1 MILPASPQSRRAGA
15 WSARWRRHSEA
26 AAGPLNSLIAVL
38 RSRTASDSGLS
49 RSLENRGRLFI
60 APPQEM
66 ISARSRLRCR
76 GRLRLEGK
84 ASLAR
89 MTAFRLIRRQP
100 MRTAGRLSVG
110 FGASRPGIPRRIC
123 PDSDFSGAMRYSR
136 GKGNENFKSDCP
148 GIGAGN
154 APAERIAAF
163 SCGKAKAAG
172 APTLVKRGKI
182 RA

>member
-1 MILPASPQSRRAGA
+1 MIAGIGSIGGGKSRFRPARAIAAPGVVATDFGGRLLDFASEPAIEESRGMVGKMTTAFA
-15 WSARWRRHSEA
+15 EA
-26 AAGPLNSLIAVL
+26 AAEPLNSLIAVL
-38 RSRTASDSGLS
+38 RSRTSSDSGLS
-49 RSLENRGRLFI
+49 RSLENRGRLF
-60 APPQEM
+60 
-66 ISARSRLRCR
+66 
-76 GRLRLEGK
+76 
-84 ASLAR
+84 
-89 MTAFRLIRRQP
+89 
-100 MRTAGRLSVG
+100 VG

-123 PDSDFSGAMRYSR
+123 PDSNFSSAMRYSR